1 MMNNPDTKLL
11 TGEEEFGDLADRM
24 VRYQLEQRGIRDERV
39 LSAMRQVPRHI
50 FVNPSQQGAAY
61 DDGPLPTLHGQTIS
75 QPYMVAIMTE
85 ALNVRE
91 DHKVLEVGTGSGY
104 QTMILAMLADR
115 VVTVERDED
124 LAAQARQALEKLE
137 INNVEVHTGDGTLG
151 WADEAPYHRGLVT
164 AGAPQI
170 PQALKDQTADG
181 GRIVIPVGDRA
192 SQYLLVADRR
202 GEEFVESRGLSC
214 RFVPLVGEQGW

>member
-1 MMNNPDTKLL
+1 MNSPDTRLL

-24 VRYQLEQRGIRDERV
+24 VRYQLTQRGIRDECV
-39 LSAMRQVPRHI
+39 LRAMRQVPRHV
-50 FVNPSQQGAAY
+50 FVNPSQQSAAY

-85 ALNVRE
+85 ALDVRE
-91 DHKVLEVGTGSGY
+91 GHKVLEVGTGSGY
-104 QTMILAMLADR
+104 QTMILAMLAYR
-115 VVTVERDED
+115 VITVERDED
-124 LAAQARQALEKLE
+124 LAAQAREALAKLE
-137 INNVEVHTGDGTLG
+137 IDNVEVHTGDGTLG
-151 WADEAPYHRGLVT
+151 WPGAAPYDRVLVT

-192 SQYLLVADRR
+192 SQHLLVADRR
-202 GEEFVESRGLSC
+202 GDEFVESRGLSC
-214 RFVPLVGEQGW
+214 RFVPLVGDQGW